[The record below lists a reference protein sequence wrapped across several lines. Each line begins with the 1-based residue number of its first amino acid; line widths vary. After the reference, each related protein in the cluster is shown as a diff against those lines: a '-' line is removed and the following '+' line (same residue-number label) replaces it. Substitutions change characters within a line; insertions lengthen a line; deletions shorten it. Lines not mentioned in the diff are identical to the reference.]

1 MSGERTVREED
12 QIIEDTASRISYFF
26 DMIATASTDEGFGLQ
41 RILDAQAEDKFCCEM
56 MRYLEAPVDSVED
69 DSEYESDE
77 EGAPAESKKQEH
89 ARARLMREVAAT
101 APYFAMTAEGVLV
114 HLHNRRKGSDGQI
127 AEELD
132 MLQRIYIPKHYNST
146 QVKTG

>member
-77 EGAPAESKKQEH
+77 EGAPAESKEQEH

-101 APYFAMTAEGVLV
+101 AHRT
-114 HLHNRRKGSDGQI
+114 
-127 AEELD
+127 
-132 MLQRIYIPKHYNST
+132 LQ
-146 QVKTG
+146 